1 MEKEGLELFIGS
13 QVYWFVGLALLFFI
27 RNIIEG
33 MIAGLL
39 IFLGG
44 DYNSDDVVYVD
55 GLPGRII
62 RVGLYKTVFFL
73 YDISNDPYTGDARV
87 SGGTKLVILNS
98 ALHDHKIE
106 KPLQNLDL
114 NRYKKSPRR
123 LDRRFSG

>member
-73 YDISNDPYTGDARV
+73 I
-87 SGGTKLVILNS
+87 
-98 ALHDHKIE
+98 
-106 KPLQNLDL
+106 
-114 NRYKKSPRR
+114 
-123 LDRRFSG
+123 

>member
-1 MEKEGLELFIGS
+1 MEKEGLELFIGA

-73 YDISNDPYTGDARV
+73 YDITNDPYTGEARV
-87 SGGTKLVILNS
+87 SGGTKMVIQNS
-98 ALHDHKIE
+98 ALQDHKIE

-114 NRYKKSPRR
+114 TRYKKSPRK
-123 LDRRFSG
+123 LDRRTDA

>member
-1 MEKEGLELFIGS
+1 MEIEGLELFIGS

-73 YDISNDPYTGDARV
+73 YDITNDPYTGEARV
-87 SGGTKLVILNS
+87 SGGTKMVIQNS
-98 ALHDHKIE
+98 ALQDHKIE

-114 NRYKKSPRR
+114 TRYKKSPRK
-123 LDRRFSG
+123 LDRRTDA